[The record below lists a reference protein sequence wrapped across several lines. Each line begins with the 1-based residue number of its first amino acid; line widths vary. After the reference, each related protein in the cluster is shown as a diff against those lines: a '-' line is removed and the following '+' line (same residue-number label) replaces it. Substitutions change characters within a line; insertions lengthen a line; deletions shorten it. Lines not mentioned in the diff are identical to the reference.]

1 MNTPDDLLSVGGT
14 AVDADPNGVNLSSQR
29 SIDLD
34 ASRED
39 EEDNDFLPDPR
50 SQQFNDVEPLQD
62 AQRVDKELLQ
72 SGLDFEELCDLAETD
87 DIKLALS
94 FITLL
99 QNASLEDDGMRLD
112 PDVYD
117 CLLHP
122 SQEELDLDDPDLRL
136 ALDLFLAVGNSSQET
151 YTSVRK
157 AICHCYPE
165 EDVLHTIKSS
175 TM

>member
-14 AVDADPNGVNLSSQR
+14 AVDADPNCVDLSSQR

-39 EEDNDFLPDPR
+39 EEDEDFLPDPR

-99 QNASLEDDGMRLD
+99 QNASLEDDGM
-112 PDVYD
+112 
-117 CLLHP
+117 
-122 SQEELDLDDPDLRL
+122 
-136 ALDLFLAVGNSSQET
+136 
-151 YTSVRK
+151 
-157 AICHCYPE
+157 
-165 EDVLHTIKSS
+165 
-175 TM
+175 

>member
-14 AVDADPNGVNLSSQR
+14 AVDADPNCVDLSSQR

-39 EEDNDFLPDPR
+39 EEDEDFLPDPR

-87 DIKLALS
+87 DIKLALL

-99 QNASLEDDGMRLD
+99 QNASLEDDGMQLD

-117 CLLHP
+117 RLLHP
-122 SQEELDLDDPDLRL
+122 SQEELDLDDPDLQL

-151 YTSVRK
+151 YTSVHK
-157 AICHCYPE
+157 AI
-165 EDVLHTIKSS
+165 
-175 TM
+175 